1 MNKKPYLYIVT
12 IIICYTVT
20 NAQDTWDN
28 QLYTGTRIAWGKGEW
43 KQTGEFQ
50 VRLLDDVSALD
61 RWYLEYALTYLPSE
75 HWELTPDIRYSIKSS
90 SQEIRPGLGGI
101 YKVLTSKFQFAN
113 QVKWQGDYNT
123 DGTFGHG
130 VRWAMFLNY
139 MINET
144 FIPNFVGG
152 VFYRWGNEFTGW
164 EFLRFGAGVNI
175 RFDPLHI
182 LNLSYFLGALTGEVP
197 WQWSGIFYA
206 QLTIRITDDWKYIP
220 ANIIN
225 F

>member
-1 MNKKPYLYIVT
+1 MNKKTYLYIVT

-50 VRLLDDVSALD
+50 VRLLDNVSALD

-152 VFYRWGNEFTGW
+152 VFYRWQDDFTGW
-164 EFLRFGAGVNI
+164 EFLRFGAGINI

-182 LNLSYFLGALTGEVP
+182 LNLSYFLGALTGEDP

-206 QLTIRITDDWKYIP
+206 QLTIRITDEWKFVP